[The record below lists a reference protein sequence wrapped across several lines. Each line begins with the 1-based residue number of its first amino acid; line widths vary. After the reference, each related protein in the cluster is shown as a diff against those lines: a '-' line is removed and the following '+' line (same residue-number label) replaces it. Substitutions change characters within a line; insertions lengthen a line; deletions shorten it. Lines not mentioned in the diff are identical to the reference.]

1 MNLKSIMFLIILC
14 ILDRVLAKKAPH
26 FYKKMDLPIK
36 ILLSYKPAVY
46 SGLLIYAGYDVLT
59 SSVSNDDKVFF
70 VIFMGAIISVYVT
83 MVIITWRRWF
93 KARNCGK

>member
-1 MNLKSIMFLIILC
+1 MNLKSIMFLIVLC

-26 FYKKMDLPIK
+26 FYKKMDLPIN
-36 ILLSYKPAVY
+36 ILFSFIAAVY
-46 SGLLIYAGYDVLT
+46 CGLLIYAGYDVLT
-59 SSVSNDDKVFF
+59 SSVSHDDKVFF

>member
-1 MNLKSIMFLIILC
+1 MNLKSIMFLIVLC
-14 ILDRVLAKKAPH
+14 ILDRSLTKGTS
-26 FYKKMDLPIK
+26 FLQKKMDLPIN
-36 ILLSYKPAVY
+36 ILLSFIAAVY
-46 SGLLIYAGYDVLT
+46 CGLLIYAGYDVLT

-83 MVIITWRRWF
+83 MVIITWRGWF